1 MHSLPRCNF
10 KYKKAG
16 TALCQPFFYVNTRGD
31 LHFVEGIKKER
42 RIHLPADESDAVC
55 VISVR
60 TTELCSSLFSALAD
74 MPIVAVQQLFKVDLL
89 FHRVITLLSFELSLL
104 YHTFTEIQV
113 DNR

>member
-1 MHSLPRCNF
+1 
-10 KYKKAG
+10 
-16 TALCQPFFYVNTRGD
+16 
-31 LHFVEGIKKER
+31 
-42 RIHLPADESDAVC
+42 
-55 VISVR
+55 
-60 TTELCSSLFSALAD
+60 